1 MTRQEEIT
9 KKALELDTTNDIATF
24 VVAAQW
30 ADKTMIEKACKW
42 FENNFYN
49 GGMHLLEELNGG
61 YREAYDICCGFESV
75 QEMVYDFLK
84 AMEE

>member
-1 MTRQEEIT
+1 MVKIHRLAMKNQ
-9 KKALELDTTNDIATF
+9 KKALI
-24 VVAAQW
+24 
-30 ADKTMIEKACKW
+30 DKALQW

-49 GGMHLLEELNGG
+49 GGMRLLEEPNGG

-84 AMEE
+84 AMQE

>member
-1 MTRQEEIT
+1 MKDTEVKRLLYQDSEGFEEGIEVG
-9 KKALELDTTNDIATF
+9 KKETID
-24 VVAAQW
+24 
-30 ADKTMIEKACKW
+30 KACKW

-49 GGMHLLEELNGG
+49 GDMHLLEELNGG

-75 QEMVYDFLK
+75 QEMAYDFLK